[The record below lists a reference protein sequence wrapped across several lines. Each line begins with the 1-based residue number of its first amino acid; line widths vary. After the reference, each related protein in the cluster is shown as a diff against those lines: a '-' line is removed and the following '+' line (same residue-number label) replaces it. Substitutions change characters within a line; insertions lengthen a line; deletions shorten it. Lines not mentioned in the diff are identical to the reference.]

1 MAEVEPVRVPERPP
15 SMSWRLAFRYDR
27 AGVWLSRRLLI
38 DMIAPQSPGPPPS
51 AKEHSGAWIA
61 VRNRR
66 GGALS
71 HRLLHDPFA
80 LRAEHHS
87 PDGQIEV
94 VERELEEGEFE
105 VVVPAFPD
113 ASDVALYSS
122 PLAPG
127 RYAEPAQEVGRFRL
141 DQEEDIGT
149 GEQQP
154 WPDSFLGS
162 AEERGE
168 AS

>member
-1 MAEVEPVRVPERPP
+1 
-15 SMSWRLAFRYDR
+15 
-27 AGVWLSRRLLI
+27 LSLIRRSQI
-38 DMIAPQSPGPPPS
+38 DMIAPQSPGPPPK
-51 AKEHSGAWIA
+51 AEEHSGAWIA

-66 GGALS
+66 GRALS

-87 PDGQIEV
+87 LDGRIEV

-113 ASDVALYSS
+113 ARDVALYSS
-122 PLAPG
+122 PLAAG
-127 RYAEPAQEVGRFRL
+127 RYAEPAQEVGRFKL
-141 DQEEDIGT
+141 SQGEDVGT

-154 WPDSFLGS
+154 WPDSFLES
-162 AEERGE
+162 TDERDE